1 VLLLFTLFFG
11 SGACALVYEVV
22 WIRLLSLTLSVTV
35 YALATVLCAFMA
47 GLGLGA
53 AIAARFVDRIK
64 RPLLAFGV
72 AELVIA
78 ASGLVVPA
86 ILYRLG
92 PAYVWIHELLGGS
105 DLLFV
110 AGRFLLAF
118 SVLVVPATFMGTTLI
133 FLSRVVIDRP
143 DVVGRGAGGL
153 YAVNTVGAVVGC
165 VIAGFV
171 LVPALGLRLTS
182 AGAATL
188 NLTIGLLAI
197 TVGWR
202 RPAPVPAP
210 AASPEPEA
218 PASSSAYLAAGAYA
232 LSGFTAMG
240 YELLWTRALEP
251 YAHNSTYAY
260 TAMLAMFLLGLGIGS
275 AIAAG
280 PADRLRRPLF
290 ALGLVEIGIGAT
302 VVGARLIYGTFEWL
316 VPSTARAIGGLTS
329 WPRVIALIFSQAT
342 VTLFATTLLFGAT
355 FPIVA
360 RVVVESIQR
369 VGSRIGVAYTLN
381 TLGSIAGALAVG
393 FWALPAPGVRN
404 TFPLLSGVNV
414 MLGVGLV
421 LAAAPRRRGVAL
433 AGASAL
439 LVALAFQLVPSRLFE
454 GKFIERFGKVVYY
467 REEVT
472 DTVMVTED
480 EGGGR
485 VIRYGDGRGTAGT
498 ITYMEDRMYAH
509 IPMLL
514 HPDPRSVL
522 QIGYGVGNTLSAVAQ
537 HPVERIDCVELSPG
551 VIEASPFFDAT
562 NRDVL
567 ADPRVRLVIND
578 GRNFLMA
585 SNDRYDVIRLD
596 PPELH
601 TRGVVN
607 LYTREF
613 YEMARDHLAEGGVF
627 SIWVNIVMTP
637 VDDLRMLIRT
647 IADVFPHVSVWHT
660 PQFYSW
666 VINGSLVPRPPDLE
680 LIAKRFEQP
689 EIRADLESIHI
700 DDPVYFLKYFMF
712 GGDEVADFTGPGP
725 LVTDDRTYL
734 DFTVPRSKDS
744 FYGISNM
751 NTGTYLVQLMDP
763 GTKRDVATKIFLRKV
778 GEALT
783 FKRPVV
789 PHVVNIEAAGFD
801 RTEVSARVAAPF
813 EANAP

>member
-1 VLLLFTLFFG
+1 
-11 SGACALVYEVV
+11 
-22 WIRLLSLTLSVTV
+22 
-35 YALATVLCAFMA
+35 
-47 GLGLGA
+47 
-53 AIAARFVDRIK
+53 
-64 RPLLAFGV
+64 
-72 AELVIA
+72 
-78 ASGLVVPA
+78 
-86 ILYRLG
+86 
-92 PAYVWIHELLGGS
+92 
-105 DLLFV
+105 
-110 AGRFLLAF
+110 
-118 SVLVVPATFMGTTLI
+118 
-133 FLSRVVIDRP
+133 
-143 DVVGRGAGGL
+143 
-153 YAVNTVGAVVGC
+153 
-165 VIAGFV
+165 
-171 LVPALGLRLTS
+171 
-182 AGAATL
+182 
-188 NLTIGLLAI
+188 
-197 TVGWR
+197 
-202 RPAPVPAP
+202 
-210 AASPEPEA
+210 
-218 PASSSAYLAAGAYA
+218 
-232 LSGFTAMG
+232 
-240 YELLWTRALEP
+240 
-251 YAHNSTYAY
+251 
-260 TAMLAMFLLGLGIGS
+260 
-275 AIAAG
+275 
-280 PADRLRRPLF
+280 
-290 ALGLVEIGIGAT
+290 
-302 VVGARLIYGTFEWL
+302 
-316 VPSTARAIGGLTS
+316 
-329 WPRVIALIFSQAT
+329 
-342 VTLFATTLLFGAT
+342 
-355 FPIVA
+355 
-360 RVVVESIQR
+360 
-369 VGSRIGVAYTLN
+369 
-381 TLGSIAGALAVG
+381 
-393 FWALPAPGVRN
+393 
-404 TFPLLSGVNV
+404 
-414 MLGVGLV
+414 VGLV

-567 ADPRVRLVIND
+567 ADPRVR
-578 GRNFLMA
+578 
-585 SNDRYDVIRLD
+585 
-596 PPELH
+596 H
-601 TRGVVN
+601 
-607 LYTREF
+607 TREF

>member
-1 VLLLFTLFFG
+1 MLLFALFFG
-11 SGACALVYEVV
+11 SGVCALVYEVV

-53 AIAARFVDRIK
+53 AIAARIVDRLE
-64 RPLLAFGV
+64 RPLVAFGV

-92 PAYVWIHELLGGS
+92 PAYVWIHDLFGGS
-105 DLLFV
+105 GVLFV

-118 SVLVVPATFMGTTLI
+118 LVLVVPATFMGMTLI

-143 DVVGRGAGGL
+143 ELVGRGAGAL
-153 YAVNTVGAVVGC
+153 YAINTVGAVVGC

-171 LVPALGLRLTS
+171 LVPELGLRLTS
-182 AGAATL
+182 AGAASL
-188 NLTIGLLAI
+188 NLAIGLLAI
-197 TVGWR
+197 ATGWR
-202 RPAPVPAP
+202 RTARVRAP
-210 AASPEPEA
+210 AAEPIPEA
-218 PASSSAYLAAGAYA
+218 PASSTAYLAAGAYA

-290 ALGLVEIGIGAT
+290 ALGVVEIGIGAT
-302 VVGARLIYGTFEWL
+302 VVGALILYGTFEWL
-316 VPSTARAIGGLTS
+316 VPATARAMGGLTS

-360 RVVVESIQR
+360 RGVVESIQR

-393 FWALPAPGVRN
+393 FWVLPALGVRN
-404 TFPLLSGVNV
+404 TFFLLIITNV
-414 MLGVGLV
+414 MLGAALV
-421 LAAAPRRRGVAL
+421 LAAAPRR
-433 AGASAL
+433 AGIAAAVASAL
-439 LVALAFQLVPSRLFE
+439 LVALAFQLVPPRLFE
-454 GKFIERFGKVVYY
+454 GKFIERFGTVVYY

-480 EGGGR
+480 ERGGR

-498 ITYMEDRMYAH
+498 ITYVEDRMYAH
-509 IPMLL
+509 LPMLL

-551 VIEASPFFDAT
+551 VIEASPFFETT

-585 SNDRYDVIRLD
+585 AKDRYDVIRLD

-613 YEMARDHLAEGGVF
+613 YEMARDHLADGGIF
-627 SIWVNIVMTP
+627 SIWVNIAMTP
-637 VDDLRMLIRT
+637 MDDLRMLVRT

-666 VINGSLVPRPPDLE
+666 VINGSLVPRPPDLK
-680 LIAKRFEQP
+680 LIAQRFGQP
-689 EIRADLESIHI
+689 MIRADLESMHI
-700 DDPVYFLKYFMF
+700 DDPIYFLKYFMF
-712 GGDEVADFTGPGP
+712 GGDEVAEFAGRGP
-725 LVTDDRTYL
+725 LVTDDHTYL

-744 FYGISNM
+744 FYGIANM
-751 NTGTYLVQLMDP
+751 NTGNYLVQLMDP
-763 GTKRDVATKIFLRKV
+763 GARQDVASRVFLRKV
-778 GEALT
+778 AEALT
-783 FKRPVV
+783 FKQPVV

-801 RTEVSARVAAPF
+801 RAEVSAGVAAPF
-813 EANAP
+813 EPIRP